1 MPEID
6 EYKPT
11 NDGLPPLARAK
22 KEDWN
27 VFRGDRLDYNVMPGW
42 AGSSWYF
49 IRFIDPKND
58 KIFCDAKKLNYWNQ
72 VDLYICLLYT
82 SPSPRDSRKS
92 RMPSSA

>member
-11 NDGLPPLARAK
+11 NEGLPPLARAK

-58 KIFCDAKKLNYWNQ
+58 IYGVFLKHFLMVLFFLFHDIYLNQQNY
-72 VDLYICLLYT
+72 
-82 SPSPRDSRKS
+82 
-92 RMPSSA
+92 